1 MRVTNAIQRNT
12 YKDRTVKLNFDEL
25 VLIRS
30 ALEHDFKQAQRL
42 DCTLTADRIN
52 ELLVKLDTE
61 SERLYR
67 EGDGCATWPD
77 SPSYKG
83 AEYTATVKAEKR
95 KKFADEM
102 QVVRDRKFRA
112 KWQDIYDNDQ
122 QDLY

>member
-1 MRVTNAIQRNT
+1 MPGHT
-12 YKDRTVKLNFDEL
+12 FDTRACVCWGTRKSGHL
-25 VLIRS
+25 RWVW
-30 ALEHDFKQAQRL
+30 
-42 DCTLTADRIN
+42 
-52 ELLVKLDTE
+52 
-61 SERLYR
+61 YGW